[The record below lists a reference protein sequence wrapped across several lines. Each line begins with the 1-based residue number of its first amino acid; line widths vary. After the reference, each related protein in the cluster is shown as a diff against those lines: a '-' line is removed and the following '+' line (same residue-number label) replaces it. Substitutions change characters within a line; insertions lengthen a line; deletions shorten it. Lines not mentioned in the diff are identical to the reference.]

1 MAELDKT
8 LVEEL
13 DEIDALFSRRNHLA
27 PALSVAQISGTLRQ
41 LRQQPL
47 PYRSIWHKQPSRVWS
62 LVAVFLA
69 FGFFLISTLV
79 GNVRPSAAMEQL
91 TPAFTNSSE
100 QAMHT
105 PGVSSITPLPVM
117 TNFQTFTIVPAFN
130 QTQNVSE
137 PFKPALAKPQTLP
150 PNR

>member
-91 TPAFTNSSE
+91 TPAFTNAHPRRE
-100 QAMHT
+100 QYYPASGHDQF
-105 PGVSSITPLPVM
+105 P
-117 TNFQTFTIVPAFN
+117 NFYDCTGF
-130 QTQNVSE
+130 
-137 PFKPALAKPQTLP
+137 
-150 PNR
+150 